1 MAVDLVDAAGV
12 HRLFV
17 LRDTEILMQSMTNR
31 RSPRV
36 PNEPW
41 RGGPGNLTI
50 AQTVALLC
58 AGLCAGGVWWLGAF
72 VFGPAL
78 FAVFGHIL
86 LTSIAGG
93 GLALLFYSMADPTR
107 EPTIRQ
113 HLFFSLRRHTY
124 ISTCKEPSYAT
135 EPIPF
140 RESRASSGP
149 HDGAGAPRRRAPRLA
164 LPFVG
169 RERERRRRP

>member
-1 MAVDLVDAAGV
+1 
-12 HRLFV
+12 
-17 LRDTEILMQSMTNR
+17 MQPMSNR

-50 AQTVALLC
+50 AQTVALLT
-58 AGLCAGGVWWLGAF
+58 AGLAAGGVWWLGAF
-72 VFGPAL
+72 VFGTTL
-78 FAVFGHIL
+78 LAVFGHII

-93 GLALLFYSMADPTR
+93 GLALLFYSMADPNR

-124 ISTCKEPSYAT
+124 ISKEPRHDT
-135 EPIPF
+135 QPIPF
-140 RESRASSGP
+140 HTPHGARPAAARLGRGRPSRPAV
-149 HDGAGAPRRRAPRLA
+149 AALWRRLNA
-164 LPFVG
+164 
-169 RERERRRRP
+169 RRQRP

>member
-1 MAVDLVDAAGV
+1 
-12 HRLFV
+12 
-17 LRDTEILMQSMTNR
+17 MQSMTNR

-50 AQTVALLC
+50 AQTVALLL

-72 VFGPAL
+72 VFGTTL
-78 FAVFGHIL
+78 FSVFGHIIV
-86 LTSIAGG
+86 TSIAGG
-93 GLALLFYSMADPTR
+93 GLALLFYSMADPNR

-113 HLFFSLRRHTY
+113 HLLFSFRRHRY
-124 ISTCKEPSYAT
+124 ISASKEPSH

-140 RESRASSGP
+140 RDSRGP
-149 HDGAGAPRRRAPRLA
+149 RHGPRAPRRRP
-164 LPFVG
+164 
-169 RERERRRRP
+169 

>member
-1 MAVDLVDAAGV
+1 
-12 HRLFV
+12 
-17 LRDTEILMQSMTNR
+17 MQPMTNR

-50 AQTVALLC
+50 AQTVALLT
-58 AGLCAGGVWWLGAF
+58 AGLAAGGIWWLGAF
-72 VFGPAL
+72 VFGTTL
-78 FAVFGHIL
+78 LAVFGHII

-93 GLALLFYSMADPTR
+93 GLALVFYAMADPNR

-124 ISTCKEPSYAT
+124 ISKEPRHDT
-135 EPIPF
+135 QPIPF
-140 RESRASSGP
+140 HTPHGPRHAAAAAAARLGQGRPSRPAV
-149 HDGAGAPRRRAPRLA
+149 AALWRRLSALA
-164 LPFVG
+164 
-169 RERERRRRP
+169 RRRP

>member
-1 MAVDLVDAAGV
+1 M
-12 HRLFV
+12 HHN
-17 LRDTEILMQSMTNR
+17 SMTNR

-50 AQTVALLC
+50 AQTVALVC
-58 AGLCAGGVWWLGAF
+58 ATLAAGGVYWLAGF
-72 VFGPAL
+72 VLHGGL
-78 FAVFGHIL
+78 LAVFGHIL

-93 GLALLFYSMADPTR
+93 GLALLFYSMADPNR

-113 HLFFSLRRHTY
+113 HLLFSFRRHRY
-124 ISTCKEPSYAT
+124 ISKEPTHGY

-140 RESRASSGP
+140 PEART
-149 HDGAGAPRRRAPRLA
+149 PRRTMARRARRLARLA
-164 LPFVG
+164 LPRG
-169 RERERRRRP
+169 ARPRRP

>member
-1 MAVDLVDAAGV
+1 
-12 HRLFV
+12 
-17 LRDTEILMQSMTNR
+17 MQSMTNR

-50 AQTVALLC
+50 AQTVALLL
-58 AGLCAGGVWWLGAF
+58 AGLAAGGVWWLAG
-72 VFGPAL
+72 
-78 FAVFGHIL
+78 FAVHGGLLATFGHIL

-93 GLALLFYSMADPTR
+93 GLALLFYSMADPAR

-124 ISTCKEPSYAT
+124 ISSSKEPSHAT

-140 RESRASSGP
+140 HTPQRAPGP
-149 HDGAGAPRRRAPRLA
+149 RRSARVGQRRAPRLA
-164 LPFVG
+164 LPFLG
-169 RERERRRRP
+169 RERARRRRP

>member
-1 MAVDLVDAAGV
+1 
-12 HRLFV
+12 
-17 LRDTEILMQSMTNR
+17 MQSMTNR

-50 AQTVALLC
+50 AQTVALLL
-58 AGLCAGGVWWLGAF
+58 AGLAAGGVWWLAG
-72 VFGPAL
+72 
-78 FAVFGHIL
+78 FAVHGGLLATFGHIL

-124 ISTCKEPSYAT
+124 ISSSKEPSHAT

-140 RESRASSGP
+140 RESRRP
-149 HDGAGAPRRRAPRLA
+149 HHSAGAPRRRAPRLA
-164 LPFVG
+164 LPFLG
-169 RERERRRRP
+169 RERARRRQRP

>member
-1 MAVDLVDAAGV
+1 
-12 HRLFV
+12 
-17 LRDTEILMQSMTNR
+17 MQNMTNR

-50 AQTVALLC
+50 AQTAALLT
-58 AGLCAGGVWWLGAF
+58 AGIAAGGVWWLGAF
-72 VFGPAL
+72 VFGTTL
-78 FAVFGHIL
+78 LAVFGHII

-93 GLALLFYSMADPTR
+93 GLALVFYAMADPNR

-124 ISTCKEPSYAT
+124 ISASKDVRHDNQ
-135 EPIPF
+135 PIPLHTPHGP
-140 RESRASSGP
+140 RHAPTTMGRGHAS
-149 HDGAGAPRRRAPRLA
+149 RLA
-164 LPFVG
+164 LSSL
-169 RERERRRRP
+169 RRHLSARHRRAR

>member
-1 MAVDLVDAAGV
+1 M
-12 HRLFV
+12 H
-17 LRDTEILMQSMTNR
+17 QMTNR

-50 AQTVALLC
+50 AQTVALLT
-58 AGLCAGGVWWLGAF
+58 AGLTAGGVWWLGGL
-72 VFGPAL
+72 VFGTTL
-78 FAVFGHIL
+78 LAVFSHII

-93 GLALLFYSMADPTR
+93 GLALVFYAMADPTR

-124 ISTCKEPSYAT
+124 ISKEPRHDT
-135 EPIPF
+135 QLIPF
-140 RESRASSGP
+140 HAPSGS
-149 HDGAGAPRRRAPRLA
+149 HGSHGSCGSHGPRQATARLGQRRPSPLA
-164 LPFVG
+164 LASLW
-169 RERERRRRP
+169 RRLSARHRRP

>member
-1 MAVDLVDAAGV
+1 
-12 HRLFV
+12 
-17 LRDTEILMQSMTNR
+17 MQSMTNR

-50 AQTVALLC
+50 AQTVALLA

-72 VFGPAL
+72 MFGTAL
-78 FAVFGHIL
+78 VAVFGHVVV
-86 LTSIAGG
+86 TSIAGG

-113 HLFFSLRRHTY
+113 HLLFSLRRHTY
-124 ISTCKEPSYAT
+124 ISKEPSHAT

-140 RESRASSGP
+140 RESRRP

-169 RERERRRRP
+169 RERARRRRP

>member
-1 MAVDLVDAAGV
+1 M
-12 HRLFV
+12 HP
-17 LRDTEILMQSMTNR
+17 MTNR

-72 VFGPAL
+72 IFGPVL

-86 LTSIAGG
+86 LMSIAGG

-113 HLFFSLRRHTY
+113 HLFFTLRRHTY
-124 ISTCKEPSYAT
+124 ISKEPSHAT

-140 RESRASSGP
+140 RESRASSGRR
-149 HDGAGAPRRRAPRLA
+149 DGPRQAARRAPRLA

-169 RERERRRRP
+169 RLRPRGRRRP

>member
-1 MAVDLVDAAGV
+1 
-12 HRLFV
+12 
-17 LRDTEILMQSMTNR
+17 MQPMSNR

-50 AQTVALLC
+50 AQTVALLT
-58 AGLCAGGVWWLGAF
+58 AGIAAGGIWWLGAF
-72 VFGPAL
+72 VFGTTL
-78 FAVFGHIL
+78 LAVFGHII

-93 GLALLFYSMADPTR
+93 GLALVFYAMADPNR

-124 ISTCKEPSYAT
+124 ISKEPRHDT
-135 EPIPF
+135 QPIPF
-140 RESRASSGP
+140 HVPHGP
-149 HDGAGAPRRRAPRLA
+149 RHAAAVVGPRRTARPAFAALWRRLNA
-164 LPFVG
+164 LS
-169 RERERRRRP
+169 RRRS

>member
-1 MAVDLVDAAGV
+1 MQS
-12 HRLFV
+12 
-17 LRDTEILMQSMTNR
+17 QSMTNR

-50 AQTVALLC
+50 AQTVALLA
-58 AGLCAGGVWWLGAF
+58 AGLCAGGVWWLAG
-72 VFGPAL
+72 
-78 FAVFGHIL
+78 FAVHGGLLATFGHIL
-86 LTSIAGG
+86 VTSIAGG
-93 GLALLFYSMADPTR
+93 GLALLFYSMADPNR

-113 HLFFSLRRHTY
+113 HLLFSFRRHTY
-124 ISTCKEPSYAT
+124 ISASKEPFHGH

-140 RESRASSGP
+140 RDSRGPRHGTGAPQGRAS
-149 HDGAGAPRRRAPRLA
+149 RLA

-169 RERERRRRP
+169 RARRYGPRRP

>member
-1 MAVDLVDAAGV
+1 M
-12 HRLFV
+12 HPN
-17 LRDTEILMQSMTNR
+17 SMTNR

-50 AQTVALLC
+50 AQTVALVC
-58 AGLCAGGVWWLGAF
+58 ATLAAGGVWWLAGF
-72 VFGPAL
+72 VLHGGL
-78 FAVFGHIL
+78 LAVFGHIL

-93 GLALLFYSMADPTR
+93 GLALLFYSMADPNR

-113 HLFFSLRRHTY
+113 HLLFSFRRHRY
-124 ISTCKEPSYAT
+124 ISASKEPSH

-140 RESRASSGP
+140 REPRGP
-149 HDGAGAPRRRAPRLA
+149 RHGPRAPRRRTPRLA

-169 RERERRRRP
+169 RPRRP

>member
-1 MAVDLVDAAGV
+1 
-12 HRLFV
+12 
-17 LRDTEILMQSMTNR
+17 MQSMTNR

-58 AGLCAGGVWWLGAF
+58 AGLCAGGVWWLGTF
-72 VFGPAL
+72 VFAPAL

-86 LTSIAGG
+86 VTSIAGG
-93 GLALLFYSMADPTR
+93 GLALLFYSMADPNR

-113 HLFFSLRRHTY
+113 HLLFSFRRHRY
-124 ISTCKEPSYAT
+124 ISKEPTHGY

-140 RESRASSGP
+140 PEARTPRA
-149 HDGAGAPRRRAPRLA
+149 RRLARLA
-164 LPFVG
+164 LPRG
-169 RERERRRRP
+169 ARRRRP